1 MNNGGILLALYQ
13 SSEILISV
21 FFNFLGGALSDQN
34 NRKEIIWHCDIIS
47 GLICIVLAF
56 FIHQDL
62 LIYDILFI
70 NISLSILSS
79 CRNSAYKAIFR
90 EIVYLDHI
98 SKINSFLE
106 NAKEVV
112 QIAGPLGAVVV
123 SNFLG
128 TKISLIVDEITFIVS
143 GLLIRKL
150 TIITF
155 SLVNY

>member
-34 NRKEIIWHCDIIS
+34 NRKEIIWHCDIIR

-106 NAKEVV
+106 IAKEVV